1 MGAVLFAAAVFG
13 TLYAGAPASAG
24 RSPEQHIVAP
34 RETLWAI
41 AVEHYPSSEDPR
53 EIIEGIR
60 RANGL
65 GGYGIQPG
73 ERLELPLFDS

>member
-1 MGAVLFAAAVFG
+1 MAVLLFAAVVFG

-24 RSPEQHIVAP
+24 RSPEQHTVAP
-34 RETLWAI
+34 DETLWSI

-53 EIIEGIR
+53 EMIEGIR
-60 RANGL
+60 QANDL

-73 ERLELPLFDS
+73 EHLELPPLDT